1 MEIEIK
7 KEKEREREI
16 RRLRSAQKKG
26 SQHKFNARGA
36 ILALVICIIS
46 ALGIVLTAAF
56 ALVSFG
62 LKL

>member
-7 KEKEREREI
+7 KEREREI

-26 SQHKFNARGA
+26 SQHKFDAIGA
-36 ILALVICIIS
+36 MLVLAICIIS

-56 ALVSFG
+56 ALVFFG

>member
-7 KEKEREREI
+7 KEREREI

-26 SQHKFNARGA
+26 SQHKFDAKGA

-46 ALGIVLTAAF
+46 ALGIALTAAF